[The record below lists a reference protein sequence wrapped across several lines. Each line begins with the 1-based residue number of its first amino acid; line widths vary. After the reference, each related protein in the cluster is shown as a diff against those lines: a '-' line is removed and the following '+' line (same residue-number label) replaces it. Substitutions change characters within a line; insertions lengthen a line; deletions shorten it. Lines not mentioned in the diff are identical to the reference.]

1 MAREVIATGNELASR
16 AAVDAGARFYGGY
29 PITPSSE
36 VMHEASDLLPKV
48 GGKFVQMEDEI
59 GGISVALGA
68 SMAGVKA
75 YTATSGPGISLKS
88 EQIGL
93 AFIAEIPLV
102 IINVMRGGPSTG
114 LPTRVSQADIF
125 QARHPSHGDFASITL
140 CAGSLTECYTQT
152 VRAFNLAE
160 KYMTPVFMLLDET
173 IGHMHGKAILPDIE
187 EVEAS
192 IINRARFD
200 GDPKDYR
207 PYDVPMNK
215 PAVLNPMFEGYRYHI
230 TGLHHGPTGFPTE
243 DAEQCEFNIERLVGK
258 INTVAKE
265 NDGLDDLPDYEE
277 VLMDDAEVCII
288 AYGSIALGAYEAVQ
302 KLRAEGIKAG
312 LFRPIMLWP
321 SPEKKI
327 KEIGERFGNKI
338 MVTELN
344 MGQYST
350 EIERIIKRDDF
361 SRLLKANGRPI
372 APADMVAK
380 VKEMM

>member
-1 MAREVIATGNELASR
+1 MREVISTGNELAAK
-16 AAVDAGARFYGGY
+16 AAVEAGARFFGGY

-48 GGKFVQMEDEI
+48 GGVAIQMEDEI
-59 GGISVALGA
+59 GGISAALGA
-68 SMAGVKA
+68 SMAGVKSF
-75 YTATSGPGISLKS
+75 TATSGPGISLKA

-93 AFIAEIPLV
+93 GFIAEIPLV

-114 LPTRVSQADIF
+114 LPTRVSQADIG
-125 QARHPSHGDFASITL
+125 QAQYPTHGDYASITL

-152 VRAFNLAE
+152 VRGFNLAE
-160 KYMTPVFMLLDET
+160 TYMTPVFVLLDET
-173 IGHMHGKAILPDIE
+173 IGHMHGKAELPDLE

-192 IINRARFD
+192 IVNRKRFD

-207 PYDVPMNK
+207 PYDVPMNT
-215 PAVLNPMFEGYRYHI
+215 PAVLNPMFEGYRYHV

-243 DAEQCEFNIERLVGK
+243 DAEQCEFNIERLTGK
-258 INTVAKE
+258 INTVHLE
-265 NDGLDDLPDYEE
+265 NNGLDDLPDYEE
-277 VLMDDAEVCII
+277 VLLDDAEVCII
-288 AYGSIALGAYEAVQ
+288 AYGSIALGAFEAVH

-321 SPEKKI
+321 SPINRLIELGEK
-327 KEIGERFGNKI
+327 FGDKI

-344 MGQYST
+344 MGQYSK
-350 EIERIIKRDDF
+350 EIERVIKRNDF
-361 SRLLKANGRPI
+361 TTLLKANGRPI
-372 APADMVAK
+372 APAEMVAK